1 MKKLLTLLLTILVST
16 SSFAQQTTNLVFF
29 SEQGE
34 QFSVVLNGIQQ
45 NAEPQTN
52 IKVTNLI
59 QPYYK
64 VKIIFKN
71 EQLGQLD
78 KTLNFNQ
85 GTETTFCIKRNN
97 KGEYKLRWQSE
108 VPIAQALPP
117 AQNQN
122 VIIYTTTPTTT
133 STTVTHTETTT
144 VVNDGHGTDNGNVS
158 MGVNINDSGM
168 GVNMNMNVN
177 VNDGNA
183 QSSSYTSTTTTT
195 TTSESYGSNVQ
206 TQEVYVMPGYSGATG
221 CPWPMNEGEF
231 SSVYNS
237 IASKDWDDT
246 KLTIAKQVISA
257 NCLTCSQVKQIM
269 ILFEWEDTRLDL
281 AKWAYGHTFD
291 IGNYYQL
298 NDAFEWESSIEELNA
313 YINGYRW

>member
-1 MKKLLTLLLTILVST
+1 MKKIFTLLTVLIIST
-16 SSFAQQTTNLVFF
+16 SLFAQLKTNLVFF

-34 QFSVVLNGIQQ
+34 QFYVVLNGIQQ
-45 NAEPQTN
+45 NAEAQTN
-52 IKVTNLI
+52 IKVTDLI

-64 VKIIFKN
+64 VKIIFKDEN
-71 EQLGQLD
+71 LGQLD

-85 GTETTFCIKRNN
+85 GTETTICVKQNN

-117 AQNQN
+117 SPNQN
-122 VIIYTTTPTTT
+122 VIIYTTTPA
-133 STTVTHTETTT
+133 TTVTYTETTT
-144 VVNDGHGTDNGNVS
+144 VVNDGNGAGNENLS

-177 VNDGNA
+177 VNDGNT

-195 TTSESYGSNVQ
+195 TSETYGNNVQ

-231 SSVYNS
+231 SNVYNS

-246 KLTIAKQVISA
+246 KLTIAKQVISS
-257 NCLTCSQVKQIM
+257 NCLTCNQVKQIM
-269 ILFEWEDTRLDL
+269 MLFEWEDKRLDL
-281 AKWAYGHTFD
+281 AKWSYGHTFD
-291 IGNYYQL
+291 IGNYYML
-298 NDAFEWESSIEELNA
+298 NDAFEWESSIEELND
-313 YINGYRW
+313 YINGYTW

>member
-1 MKKLLTLLLTILVST
+1 MKKLLILLLTILVSA

-34 QFSVVLNGIQQ
+34 QFYVVLNGIQQ
-45 NAEPQTN
+45 NAEAQTN
-52 IKVTNLI
+52 IKVTDLI
-59 QPYYK
+59 QAYYK
-64 VKIIFKN
+64 VKIIFKD

-85 GTETTFCIKRNN
+85 GTETTFCVKQNN

-117 AQNQN
+117 APNQN
-122 VIIYTTTPTTT
+122 VIIYTTTPATA
-133 STTVTHTETTT
+133 STTITHTETTT
-144 VVNDGHGTDNGNVS
+144 VVNDGYDADNGNVS

-168 GVNMNMNVN
+168 GVNMNVN
-177 VNDGNA
+177 INDGNA
-183 QSSSYTSTTTTT
+183 QNSSYSSTTTTT
-195 TTSESYGSNVQ
+195 TTSESYGNNVQ

-221 CPWPMNEGEF
+221 CPWPMNESEF
-231 SSVYNS
+231 RNVYNS

-246 KLTIAKQVISA
+246 KLTIAKQVISS
-257 NCLTCSQVKQIM
+257 NCLTSNQVKQIM

-313 YINGYRW
+313 YINGYTW